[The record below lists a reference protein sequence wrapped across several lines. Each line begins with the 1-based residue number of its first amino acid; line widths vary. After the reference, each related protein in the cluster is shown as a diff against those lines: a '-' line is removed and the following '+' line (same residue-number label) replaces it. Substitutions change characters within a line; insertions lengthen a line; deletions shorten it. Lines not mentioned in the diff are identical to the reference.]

1 MSRLA
6 PLLDLLAAAGR
17 AVTALGRRWP
27 LAAAALWCLLAALL
41 SYLLF
46 DRFVA
51 LWFKQ
56 HLPGSNWEGFFK
68 IVTTLGLGGV
78 WLIPPPPLWL
88 ACRWQQARA
97 AYGDEAGRWRRRA
110 DALLYFFLTVALSGL
125 FVDAVKVVVGRYRP
139 RALFEQGLYGF
150 HPFSAHWAIN
160 SFPSGHSQTIFAAMM
175 ALAVIVPRY
184 NRAWLLLAALVAFS
198 RVATSVHYLSDVIMG
213 SYIGICAALLMHR
226 AFRARGIEVRL
237 GACPCNRTRRTAG

>member
-1 MSRLA
+1 MNRLDPLLECLAGAGRRLA
-6 PLLDLLAAAGR
+6 AFN
-17 AVTALGRRWP
+17 RRWP
-27 LAAAALWCLLAALL
+27 LAAAGLWCLLAAAL

-46 DRFVA
+46 DRLVA

-78 WLIPPPPLWL
+78 WLIPPPLLWL
-88 ACRWQQARA
+88 ACRWQKTRA
-97 AYGDEAGRWRRRA
+97 AYGDAAARWRRWS
-110 DALLYFFLTVALSGL
+110 DSLLYFFLTVALSGL

-150 HPFSAHWAIN
+150 HPFSTHWAIN
-160 SFPSGHSQTIFAAMM
+160 SFPSGHSQTIFAAMT
-175 ALAVIVPRY
+175 ALAILLPRY
-184 NRAWLLLAALVAFS
+184 GRAWMLLAALVAFS

-213 SYIGICAALLMHR
+213 SYIGISAAILTHR
-226 AFRARGIEVRL
+226 AFRARGVEVRL
-237 GACPCNRTRRTAG
+237 DRSFPE